1 MEEKIEVICP
11 QCGGVIDEKTLKCKS
26 CGKEYSREEYEEL
39 KNEIL
44 LKKWLLGDET
54 AILEGDKEALERWLE
69 GDEEAFLGF
78 MERKGRGEEA
88 KEVEEK
94 VKEAKKEVK
103 KEAVDVD
110 RLIEE
115 NIKLKS
121 LLDVEFSK
129 REELERE
136 VEVLKKQIEELKK
149 SAVENLPEDIKEL
162 KKREL
167 ELREEIIRLEALK
180 KKKALETGASG
191 AALVV
196 SSKEM
201 EEIKKAIKDGNV
213 KKLTERIEELMKELS
228 EKDRVINELRNELK
242 IKEDEMKKLED
253 MLKYKEEELIR
264 REEDLLYREKK
275 IEAEMRQVQLMKEE
289 IGDMDEIALKRRL
302 EDLQEEI
309 RKKEEELR
317 AKEKYLKMKEKELE
331 AKMRGLVEQ
340 EVELAEEE
348 IKVEIKERKVRTG
361 IRRLDDLL
369 YGGYPMGSNILV
381 YGPPYSKKEVLVYS
395 FIAEGLRK
403 GVPAIWILTDVT
415 VDTIREEMG
424 YVLPTYA
431 QYEKMGLIYYIDAY
445 SRSIGDTKEI
455 EGVVYLDSQ
464 TDVEGITRAVDE
476 IANEIREKS
485 KYYRLAFKNLST
497 IMAYLDPQALLRFI
511 QPFTTKRKRD
521 NAVSLYLLE
530 KGLHSDNEIQMVGY
544 SMDGMIEFK
553 IEAHKTFLS
562 VHGITEVQSRNWIE
576 VSASKSGITL
586 GSFTLGHIR

>member
-26 CGKEYSREEYEEL
+26 CGKKYSREEYEEL

-44 LKKWLLGDET
+44 LKRWLLGDE
-54 AILEGDKEALERWLE
+54 ASFLEEDREALERWLE
-69 GDEEAFLGF
+69 GDEEAFLGM
-78 MERKGRGEEA
+78 MERRGRGEEI

-94 VKEAKKEVK
+94 IEEARKEVK
-103 KEAVDVD
+103 REEVDVD
-110 RLIEE
+110 KLIEE

-121 LLDVEFSK
+121 LLDVEFAK
-129 REELERE
+129 REELEKE
-136 VEVLKKQIEELKK
+136 IEVLKRQIEELKN
-149 SAVENLPEDIKEL
+149 SAIENLPEDIREL

-167 ELREEIIRLEALK
+167 ELKEEIIKLEALQK
-180 KKKALETGASG
+180 KKMLETSTAG
-191 AALVV
+191 AALVI

-201 EEIKKAIKDGNV
+201 EEIKKAIKDGKV
-213 KKLTERIEELMKELS
+213 KKLTKKIEELMKELA
-228 EKDRVINELRNELK
+228 EKDKIINELRNELK

-275 IEAEMRQVQLMKEE
+275 IEAEMRQIQMMKEE

-331 AKMRGLVEQ
+331 AKMKGLVEQ

-369 YGGYPMGSNILV
+369 YGGYPIGSNILV

-395 FIAEGLRK
+395 FVAEGLRK

-415 VDTIREEMG
+415 VETIREEMG

-431 QYEKMGLIYYIDAY
+431 QYEKMGLVHYIDAY
-445 SRSIGDTKEI
+445 SRSIGDKTEI
-455 EGVVYLDSQ
+455 EGVIYLDSQ
-464 TDVEGITRAVDE
+464 TDVEGIAKAVDE
-476 IANEIREKS
+476 IAAKIKENHP
-485 KYYRLAFKNLST
+485 YYRLAFKNLST

-562 VHGITEVQSRNWIE
+562 VHGVTEVQSRNWIE

>member
-26 CGKEYSREEYEEL
+26 CGKKYSREEYEEL

-44 LKKWLLGDET
+44 LKRWLLGDE
-54 AILEGDKEALERWLE
+54 ASFLEEDREALERWLE
-69 GDEEAFLGF
+69 GDEEAFLGM
-78 MERKGRGEEA
+78 MERRGRGEEI

-94 VKEAKKEVK
+94 IEEARKEVK
-103 KEAVDVD
+103 REEVDVD
-110 RLIEE
+110 KLIEE

-121 LLDVEFSK
+121 LLDVEFAK
-129 REELERE
+129 REELEKE
-136 VEVLKKQIEELKK
+136 IEVLKRQIEELKN
-149 SAVENLPEDIKEL
+149 SAIENLPEDIREL

-167 ELREEIIRLEALK
+167 ELKEEIIKLEALQK
-180 KKKALETGASG
+180 KKMLETSTAG
-191 AALVV
+191 AALVI

-201 EEIKKAIKDGNV
+201 EEIKKAIKDGKV
-213 KKLTERIEELMKELS
+213 KKLTKKIEELMKELA
-228 EKDRVINELRNELK
+228 EKDKIINELRNELK

-275 IEAEMRQVQLMKEE
+275 IEAEMRQIQMMREE

-331 AKMRGLVEQ
+331 AKMKGLVEQ

-369 YGGYPMGSNILV
+369 YGGYPIGSNILV

-395 FIAEGLRK
+395 FVAEGLRK

-415 VDTIREEMG
+415 VETIREEMG

-431 QYEKMGLIYYIDAY
+431 QYEKMGLVHYIDAY
-445 SRSIGDTKEI
+445 SRSIGDKTEI
-455 EGVVYLDSQ
+455 EGVIYLDSQ
-464 TDVEGITRAVDE
+464 TDVEGIAKAVDE
-476 IANEIREKS
+476 IAAKIKENHP
-485 KYYRLAFKNLST
+485 YYRLAFKNLST

-562 VHGITEVQSRNWIE
+562 VHGVTEVQSRNWIE